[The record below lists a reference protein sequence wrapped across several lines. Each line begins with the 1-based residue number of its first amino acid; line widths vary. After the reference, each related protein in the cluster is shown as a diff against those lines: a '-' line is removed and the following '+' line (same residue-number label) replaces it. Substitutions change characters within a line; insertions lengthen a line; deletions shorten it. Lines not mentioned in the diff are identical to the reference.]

1 MNDIQ
6 TTAGMT
12 IFSAFSQYLPTSP
25 KAHSRTICLHPT
37 NAHSPHLLGERLLA
51 RSDKVQAQRLE
62 DALNMLD
69 AYNQA
74 LKGSVDQFARMFEAE
89 LIGQFTLDTQQ
100 TLATGPA
107 RTGVLRLDNTVLL
120 AHLGMVAAQHAA
132 CRHGQ
137 AEVFG

>member
-1 MNDIQ
+1 MKIGGKLAVAQ
-6 TTAGMT
+6 GLLLLALGAS
-12 IFSAFSQYLPTSP
+12 FALGVSSQ
-25 KAHSRTICLHPT
+25 
-37 NAHSPHLLGERLLA
+37 LGERLLA

-120 AHLGMVAAQHAA
+120 AHLGVVAAQHAA

>member
-1 MNDIQ
+1 M
-6 TTAGMT
+6 GV
-12 IFSAFSQYLPTSP
+12 SSQ
-25 KAHSRTICLHPT
+25 
-37 NAHSPHLLGERLLA
+37 LGERLLA
-51 RSDKVQAQRLE
+51 CSDKVQAQRLE

-69 AYNQA
+69 AYDQA

-100 TLATGPA
+100 TLVTGPA

-120 AHLGMVAAQHAA
+120 AHMSMVAAQCAA
-132 CRHGQ
+132 RRHRQ